1 MANPWENYSSVDVS
15 TEPSEQE
22 QPWNNYAS
30 SANPTNTEQTL
41 QPWNNYNNQDQ
52 YQQDSQ
58 GRWPGDEGY
67 NLEEEEYADP
77 STGDIVKGV
86 GAEVLASGAG
96 TIAGGA
102 LGALGGPLAPI
113 TVPLGMAV
121 GGFAGG
127 FLGSLWAQDIE
138 GQEEKSYGR
147 AIAAGTVGAIPFG
160 GTGAKAI
167 TGATKITG
175 KMIAGAA
182 GREAVKGGVL
192 GATEATIA
200 TQIDEG
206 RMPTKEEYAAYV
218 GGGTLFGGAL
228 GAASPKIGKSMDKF
242 FGKTPEEIDAAIG
255 RGEIQFNDFE
265 KLTFDFIPDT
275 KKTPPPIPETR
286 GQGQQYHGTSNELST
301 LLNVDDAQS
310 EWNIYGQGFYTTEA
324 MDIAKGYSKKGNGEN
339 RIIYNVSEKQPVN
352 FANIDELKFKDLGL
366 QLSDDF
372 MVAIDDYPDDL
383 TVRQVFDI
391 IRDEV
396 DLPTYEIQEGAFYP
410 INDKIQELGY
420 GGIQHI
426 GGAITGR
433 KPHNVKIYFDPGNQ
447 LDLNENIRFD
457 VPELTQLKR
466 KVKKLKG
473 QRSDLPYGDQA
484 AQQNWRNELIETENR
499 IKELNKSK
507 EQLAQERE
515 LIINEVA
522 PRLRADFAD
531 ARIAMESKLAADEIA
546 NKGTSKLGQAW
557 ASIKP
562 SAYLKPKANQAAID
576 YSRNIKNSQDLANK
590 IARKIKLETERN
602 PNIAAEID
610 DIIDGGNTP
619 MSKEV
624 YDSVGA
630 EIQKYQDTR
639 LEYQKEMLEL
649 VDSDAYRSMSEEG
662 KGEFQKTLQD
672 SIAGKTY
679 NRQDYR
685 MFLDKDFKPDPKLKQ
700 AALIEL
706 TEKMGSQEAAI
717 DHLNKL
723 ENSSART
730 KAFDPR
736 SKGSGQGVDS
746 VMKRRSN
753 PGPAEKAWLGEVKD
767 SPEKVIGTL
776 TGISKSVS
784 RAKADQTIGEELINS
799 GVASRTRGSG
809 DMVELTFRGT
819 GEKGSGI
826 YAMPEVQMALNQVY
840 LPEVDNKTNSM
851 VINGL
856 QDLYR
861 AGVAGSKGAKV
872 LLNTIAYPVQAYSNA
887 ITLAGQ
893 GINPFKGSMRG
904 MEIALSEFGYIQDI
918 RKSPKARRAVLD
930 DIDDMNKY
938 GIKGVSINDS
948 DIRNT
953 LDNGFFSEKLS
964 KLSDPLGK
972 AYSAADTMGRY
983 VGWKSTQ
990 KTLKKQFPKA
1000 GEDLPAYKKAMADSE
1015 IAMSQGDEIGAQRFM
1030 AEAQNVKDDVI
1041 KAQSA
1046 KLINDTYQNYDKL
1059 SNFVKTLSRWGVMPQ
1074 FASFTAEFARNQYQ
1088 QGKVIKEML
1097 SGTYGAADNLGPANV
1112 RQMKLDG
1119 AKKLASL
1126 TAVYGSTYGLIEGV
1140 KAASGVDS
1148 SKEDA
1153 LRNLV
1158 YPDYDKNKD
1167 LMVSLDEDG
1176 KTGWTAN
1183 MSYISPHALGQSAF
1197 KAGMS
1202 GEDEDSLIG
1211 LLKDEMVGEGS
1222 FVAGAVFRAIE
1233 NRDKYGREISSEL
1246 DGYRNTKDRI
1256 EYAITDIF
1264 KPGTYREVEK
1274 LKGSLSGDNNYTKAD
1289 LAMRQAGWRKNKF
1302 DVDKRTISTIRNN
1315 AKAGK
1320 AASSEFNFL
1329 NKKNN
1334 SPEQLNAIWEDS
1346 NRLRRDSFDAIV
1358 TNDESM
1364 IALGRT
1370 EDDRVKLMKAAGV
1383 SGEMILDIFARKY
1396 RDLSKTQALSTSDI
1410 FSTIEGSYAQKR
1422 KQIIEMRKQD
1432 RAMGDKLLAKLSR
1445 ERSADRLNLSAI
1457 DNVFL
1462 GLDTAERASR
1472 IMQHPN
1478 PKGYLEQLRQKR
1490 MVSTDLNN
1498 IVRMKLRAQ
1507 GQ

>member
-1 MANPWENYSSVDVS
+1 MANPWENYSSVDVL
-15 TEPSEQE
+15 TEPLEQE

-30 SANPTNTEQTL
+30 SASPTNTEQTL
-41 QPWNNYNNQDQ
+41 QPWNNYNNQSED
-52 YQQDSQ
+52 QQDSQ
-58 GRWPGDEGY
+58 GRWPWDEGY

-86 GAEVLASGAG
+86 GAEVVSGGAG
-96 TIAGGA
+96 AIAGGLIGGA
-102 LGALGGPLAPI
+102 LGSV
-113 TVPLGMAV
+113 VPGFGTAAGAIVGSSL

-138 GQEEKSYGR
+138 GQEDKSMGR
-147 AIAAGTVGAIPFG
+147 ALAAGTVSAIPFG
-160 GTGAKAI
+160 GSGAKAI

-192 GATEATIA
+192 GGTEATIA

-228 GAASPKIGKSMDKF
+228 GAASPKIGKSMNKF

-265 KLTFDFIPDT
+265 DLIVDAT
-275 KKTPPPIPETR
+275 ET
-286 GQGQQYHGTSNELST
+286 
-301 LLNVDDAQS
+301 V
-310 EWNIYGQGFYTTEA
+310 
-324 MDIAKGYSKKGNGEN
+324 
-339 RIIYNVSEKQPVN
+339 
-352 FANIDELKFKDLGL
+352 
-366 QLSDDF
+366 
-372 MVAIDDYPDDL
+372 
-383 TVRQVFDI
+383 
-391 IRDEV
+391 
-396 DLPTYEIQEGAFYP
+396 
-410 INDKIQELGY
+410 
-420 GGIQHI
+420 
-426 GGAITGR
+426 
-433 KPHNVKIYFDPGNQ
+433 
-447 LDLNENIRFD
+447 
-457 VPELTQLKR
+457 
-466 KVKKLKG
+466 
-473 QRSDLPYGDQA
+473 
-484 AQQNWRNELIETENR
+484 
-499 IKELNKSK
+499 
-507 EQLAQERE
+507 
-515 LIINEVA
+515 

-590 IARKIKLETERN
+590 IARKIKLETEKN

-662 KGEFQKTLQD
+662 KEEFQKTLQD

-717 DHLNKL
+717 AHLNKL

-753 PGPAEKAWLGEVKD
+753 PGPAERAWLGEVKD

-1202 GEDEDSLIG
+1202 GEDEDSLVG
-1211 LLKDEMVGEGS
+1211 LVLDEMVGEGS

-1233 NRDKYGREISSEL
+1233 NRDKYGREISNEL
-1246 DGYRNTKDRI
+1246 DDYKNVKDRI
-1256 EYAITDIF
+1256 EYAVVDIF

-1274 LKGSLSGDNNYTKAD
+1274 LKGSLSGDNNYTKTD

-1302 DVDKRTISTIRNN
+1302 DVDKRTISTIRNS

-1346 NRLRRDSFDAIV
+1346 NRLRRDSFDALV

-1364 IALGRT
+1364 IALGRND
-1370 EDDRVKLMKAAGV
+1370 DDRVKLMKAAGV
-1383 SGEMILDIFARKY
+1383 SGETILDIFDRKY
-1396 RDLSKTQALSTSDI
+1396 RDLPKTQALSTSDI

-1422 KQIIEMRKQD
+1422 KQIMEMRKED

-1445 ERSADRLNLSAI
+1445 EKSADRLNLSAI

-1472 IMQHPN
+1472 IMNHPN
-1478 PKGYLEQLRQKR
+1478 PKGYLNELRQKR

-1498 IVRMKLRAQ
+1498 LVRMKLRAQ
-1507 GQ
+1507 GQQ

>member
-1 MANPWENYSSVDVS
+1 MATEDPFSKFYVDE
-15 TEPSEQE
+15 TEDPFAQFYVTN
-22 QPWNNYAS
+22 QNNYKS
-30 SANPTNTEQTL
+30 SEFEEEEEGEEEEKDPFAQFYVT
-41 QPWNNYNNQDQ
+41 NYNDQDQ
-52 YQQDSQ
+52 YQRD
-58 GRWPGDEGY
+58 Y
-67 NLEEEEYADP
+67 NLEEEEEEYADP

-86 GAEVLASGAG
+86 GAEVLSGGAG
-96 TIAGGA
+96 AIAGGLIGGT
-102 LGALGGPLAPI
+102 LGSVVPVLGTAAG
-113 TVPLGMAV
+113 AV
-121 GGFAGG
+121 VGSSLGGFAGG

-138 GQEEKSYGR
+138 GQEDKSMGR
-147 AIAAGTVGAIPFG
+147 ALAAGTVSAIPFG
-160 GTGAKAI
+160 GAGAKAI
-167 TGATKITG
+167 TGSTKITG
-175 KMIAGAA
+175 SMVAGAA

-192 GATEATIA
+192 GGTEATIA
-200 TQIDEG
+200 KAIDED
-206 RMPTKEEYAAYV
+206 RLPTKEEYAAYI

-228 GAASPKIGKSMDKF
+228 GAASPKIGKSMDKL

-265 KLTFDFIPDT
+265 DLIVDAT
-275 KKTPPPIPETR
+275 ET
-286 GQGQQYHGTSNELST
+286 
-301 LLNVDDAQS
+301 V
-310 EWNIYGQGFYTTEA
+310 
-324 MDIAKGYSKKGNGEN
+324 
-339 RIIYNVSEKQPVN
+339 
-352 FANIDELKFKDLGL
+352 
-366 QLSDDF
+366 
-372 MVAIDDYPDDL
+372 
-383 TVRQVFDI
+383 
-391 IRDEV
+391 
-396 DLPTYEIQEGAFYP
+396 
-410 INDKIQELGY
+410 
-420 GGIQHI
+420 
-426 GGAITGR
+426 
-433 KPHNVKIYFDPGNQ
+433 
-447 LDLNENIRFD
+447 
-457 VPELTQLKR
+457 
-466 KVKKLKG
+466 
-473 QRSDLPYGDQA
+473 
-484 AQQNWRNELIETENR
+484 
-499 IKELNKSK
+499 
-507 EQLAQERE
+507 
-515 LIINEVA
+515 

-662 KGEFQKTLQD
+662 KEEFQKTLQD

-706 TEKMGSQEAAI
+706 TEKMGSQEGAI
-717 DHLNKL
+717 AHLNKL

-753 PGPAEKAWLGEVKD
+753 PGPAERAWLGEVKD

-784 RAKADQTIGEELINS
+784 RAKADQIIGEELINS

-918 RKSPKARRAVLD
+918 RKNPKARRAVLD
-930 DIDDMNKY
+930 DIDEMNKY

-1112 RQMKLDG
+1112 RQMQIDG

-1140 KAASGVDS
+1140 KAASGIDS

-1233 NRDKYGREISSEL
+1233 NRDKYGREISNEL

-1320 AASSEFNFL
+1320 AAISEFNFL

-1346 NRLRRDSFDAIV
+1346 NRLRRDSFDALV

-1370 EDDRVKLMKAAGV
+1370 DDDRVKLMKAAGV
-1383 SGEMILDIFARKY
+1383 SGETILDIFDRKY
-1396 RDLSKTQALSTSDI
+1396 RDLPKTQALSTSDI

-1422 KQIIEMRKQD
+1422 KQIMEMRKED

-1445 ERSADRLNLSAI
+1445 EKSADRLNLSAI

-1472 IMQHPN
+1472 IMNHPN
-1478 PKGYLEQLRQKR
+1478 PKGYLNELRQKR

-1498 IVRMKLRAQ
+1498 LVRMKLRAQ
-1507 GQ
+1507 GQQ

>member
-1 MANPWENYSSVDVS
+1 MATEDPFSKFYVDE
-15 TEPSEQE
+15 TEDPFAQFYVTN
-22 QPWNNYAS
+22 QNNYKS
-30 SANPTNTEQTL
+30 SEFEEEEEGEEEEKDPFAQFYVT
-41 QPWNNYNNQDQ
+41 NYNDQDQ
-52 YQQDSQ
+52 YQRD
-58 GRWPGDEGY
+58 Y
-67 NLEEEEYADP
+67 NLEEEEEEYADP

-86 GAEVLASGAG
+86 GAEVLSGGAG
-96 TIAGGA
+96 AVAGGLIGGT
-102 LGALGGPLAPI
+102 LGSVVPVLGTAAG
-113 TVPLGMAV
+113 AV
-121 GGFAGG
+121 VGSSLGGFAGG

-138 GQEEKSYGR
+138 GQEDKSMGR
-147 AIAAGTVGAIPFG
+147 ALAAGTVSAIPFG
-160 GTGAKAI
+160 GAGAKAI

-175 KMIAGAA
+175 RMVAGAA

-192 GATEATIA
+192 GGTEATIA
-200 TQIDEG
+200 KAIDED
-206 RMPTKEEYAAYV
+206 RLPTKEEYAAYI

-228 GAASPKIGKSMDKF
+228 GAASPKIGKSMDKL

-265 KLTFDFIPDT
+265 DLI
-275 KKTPPPIPETR
+275 
-286 GQGQQYHGTSNELST
+286 
-301 LLNVDDAQS
+301 VDA
-310 EWNIYGQGFYTTEA
+310 
-324 MDIAKGYSKKGNGEN
+324 
-339 RIIYNVSEKQPVN
+339 
-352 FANIDELKFKDLGL
+352 
-366 QLSDDF
+366 
-372 MVAIDDYPDDL
+372 
-383 TVRQVFDI
+383 
-391 IRDEV
+391 
-396 DLPTYEIQEGAFYP
+396 
-410 INDKIQELGY
+410 
-420 GGIQHI
+420 
-426 GGAITGR
+426 
-433 KPHNVKIYFDPGNQ
+433 
-447 LDLNENIRFD
+447 
-457 VPELTQLKR
+457 
-466 KVKKLKG
+466 
-473 QRSDLPYGDQA
+473 
-484 AQQNWRNELIETENR
+484 TEN
-499 IKELNKSK
+499 
-507 EQLAQERE
+507 
-515 LIINEVA
+515 V

-649 VDSDAYRSMSEEG
+649 VDSDAYRSMSKEG
-662 KGEFQKTLQD
+662 KEEFQKTLQD

-717 DHLNKL
+717 AHLNKL

-753 PGPAEKAWLGEVKD
+753 PGPAERAWLGEVKD

-784 RAKADQTIGEELINS
+784 RAKADQIIGEELINS

-918 RKSPKARRAVLD
+918 RKNPKARRAVLD
-930 DIDDMNKY
+930 DIDEMNKY

-1112 RQMKLDG
+1112 RQMQIDG

-1140 KAASGVDS
+1140 KAASGIDS

-1202 GEDEDSLIG
+1202 GEDEDSLVG
-1211 LLKDEMVGEGS
+1211 LVLDEMVGEGS

-1233 NRDKYGREISSEL
+1233 NRDKYGREISNEL
-1246 DGYRNTKDRI
+1246 DGYKNVKDRI

-1320 AASSEFNFL
+1320 AAISEFNFL

-1346 NRLRRDSFDAIV
+1346 NRLRRDSFDALV

-1370 EDDRVKLMKAAGV
+1370 DDDRVKLMKAAGV
-1383 SGEMILDIFARKY
+1383 SGETILDIFDRKY
-1396 RDLSKTQALSTSDI
+1396 RDLPKTQALSTSDI

-1422 KQIIEMRKQD
+1422 KQIMEMRKED

-1445 ERSADRLNLSAI
+1445 EKSADRLNLSAI

-1472 IMQHPN
+1472 IMNHPN
-1478 PKGYLEQLRQKR
+1478 PKGYLNELRQKR

-1498 IVRMKLRAQ
+1498 LVRMKLRAQ
-1507 GQ
+1507 GQQ

>member
-1 MANPWENYSSVDVS
+1 MAKKLSYDFSGFDEIQNQYEGQESYDFSGFDEIQDTYKSPESYDFSGFD
-15 TEPSEQE
+15 EIQSE
-22 QPWNNYAS
+22 
-30 SANPTNTEQTL
+30 
-41 QPWNNYNNQDQ
+41 D
-52 YQQDSQ
+52 QQDSQ
-58 GRWPGDEGY
+58 GRWPWDEGY

-96 TIAGGA
+96 AIAGGA

-113 TVPLGMAV
+113 TIPLGIAA

-127 FLGSLWAQDIE
+127 FFGSLWAQDIE

-147 AIAAGTVGAIPFG
+147 AISAGTVSAIPFG
-160 GTGAKAI
+160 GAGAKAI

-175 KMIAGAA
+175 RMVAGAA

-192 GATEATIA
+192 GGTEATIA
-200 TQIDEG
+200 KAIDED
-206 RMPTKEEYAAYV
+206 RLPTKEEYAAYI

-265 KLTFDFIPDT
+265 DLIVDAT
-275 KKTPPPIPETR
+275 ET
-286 GQGQQYHGTSNELST
+286 
-301 LLNVDDAQS
+301 V
-310 EWNIYGQGFYTTEA
+310 
-324 MDIAKGYSKKGNGEN
+324 
-339 RIIYNVSEKQPVN
+339 
-352 FANIDELKFKDLGL
+352 
-366 QLSDDF
+366 
-372 MVAIDDYPDDL
+372 
-383 TVRQVFDI
+383 
-391 IRDEV
+391 
-396 DLPTYEIQEGAFYP
+396 
-410 INDKIQELGY
+410 
-420 GGIQHI
+420 
-426 GGAITGR
+426 
-433 KPHNVKIYFDPGNQ
+433 
-447 LDLNENIRFD
+447 
-457 VPELTQLKR
+457 
-466 KVKKLKG
+466 
-473 QRSDLPYGDQA
+473 
-484 AQQNWRNELIETENR
+484 
-499 IKELNKSK
+499 
-507 EQLAQERE
+507 
-515 LIINEVA
+515 

-662 KGEFQKTLQD
+662 KEEFQKTLQD

-717 DHLNKL
+717 AHLNKL

-753 PGPAEKAWLGEVKD
+753 PGPAERAWLGEVKD

-784 RAKADQTIGEELINS
+784 RAKADQIIGEELINS

-918 RKSPKARRAVLD
+918 RKNPKARRAVLD
-930 DIDDMNKY
+930 DIDEMNKY

-1015 IAMSQGDEIGAQRFM
+1015 IAMSQGDEIGAQRFI

-1112 RQMKLDG
+1112 RQMQIDG

-1140 KAASGVDS
+1140 KAASGIDS

-1202 GEDEDSLIG
+1202 GEDEDSLVG
-1211 LLKDEMVGEGS
+1211 LVLDEMVGEGS

-1233 NRDKYGREISSEL
+1233 NRDKYGREISNEL
-1246 DGYRNTKDRI
+1246 DGYKNVKDRI

-1274 LKGSLSGDNNYTKAD
+1274 LKGALSGDNNYTKAD

-1302 DVDKRTISTIRNN
+1302 DVDKRTISTIRNS

-1346 NRLRRDSFDAIV
+1346 NRLRRDSFDALV

-1383 SGEMILDIFARKY
+1383 SGETILDIFDRKY
-1396 RDLSKTQALSTSDI
+1396 RDLPKTQALSTSDI
-1410 FSTIEGSYAQKR
+1410 FSTIEGSYSQKR
-1422 KQIIEMRKQD
+1422 KQIMEMRKED

-1445 ERSADRLNLSAI
+1445 EKSADRLNLSAI

-1472 IMQHPN
+1472 IMNHPN
-1478 PKGYLEQLRQKR
+1478 PKGYLNELRQKR

-1498 IVRMKLRAQ
+1498 LVRMKLRAQ
-1507 GQ
+1507 GQQ

>member
-1 MANPWENYSSVDVS
+1 MANPWENYSSVDVL
-15 TEPSEQE
+15 TEPLEQE

-30 SANPTNTEQTL
+30 SASPTNTEQTL
-41 QPWNNYNNQDQ
+41 EPWNNYNNQDQ

-58 GRWPGDEGY
+58 GRWPWDEGY
-67 NLEEEEYADP
+67 NLEEKEEYADP

-96 TIAGGA
+96 AIAGGA

-113 TVPLGMAV
+113 TIPLGIAA

-127 FLGSLWAQDIE
+127 FFGSLWAQDIE

-147 AIAAGTVGAIPFG
+147 AISAGTVSAIPFG
-160 GTGAKAI
+160 GAGAKAI

-175 KMIAGAA
+175 RMVAGAA

-192 GATEATIA
+192 GGTEATIA
-200 TQIDEG
+200 KAIDED
-206 RMPTKEEYAAYV
+206 RLPTKEEYAAYI

-265 KLTFDFIPDT
+265 DLIVDAT
-275 KKTPPPIPETR
+275 ET
-286 GQGQQYHGTSNELST
+286 
-301 LLNVDDAQS
+301 V
-310 EWNIYGQGFYTTEA
+310 
-324 MDIAKGYSKKGNGEN
+324 
-339 RIIYNVSEKQPVN
+339 
-352 FANIDELKFKDLGL
+352 
-366 QLSDDF
+366 
-372 MVAIDDYPDDL
+372 
-383 TVRQVFDI
+383 
-391 IRDEV
+391 
-396 DLPTYEIQEGAFYP
+396 
-410 INDKIQELGY
+410 
-420 GGIQHI
+420 
-426 GGAITGR
+426 
-433 KPHNVKIYFDPGNQ
+433 
-447 LDLNENIRFD
+447 
-457 VPELTQLKR
+457 
-466 KVKKLKG
+466 
-473 QRSDLPYGDQA
+473 
-484 AQQNWRNELIETENR
+484 
-499 IKELNKSK
+499 
-507 EQLAQERE
+507 
-515 LIINEVA
+515 

-662 KGEFQKTLQD
+662 KEEFQKTLQD

-717 DHLNKL
+717 AHLNKL

-753 PGPAEKAWLGEVKD
+753 PGPAERAWLGEVKD

-918 RKSPKARRAVLD
+918 RKNPKARRAVLD

-1112 RQMKLDG
+1112 RQMQIDG

-1167 LMVSLDEDG
+1167 LMVSLDKDG

-1222 FVAGAVFRAIE
+1222 FVAGAIFRAIE
-1233 NRDKYGREISSEL
+1233 NRDKYGREISNEL

-1302 DVDKRTISTIRNN
+1302 DVDKRTISTIRNS

-1346 NRLRRDSFDAIV
+1346 NRLRRDSFDALV

-1364 IALGRT
+1364 IALGRND
-1370 EDDRVKLMKAAGV
+1370 DDRVKLMKAAGV
-1383 SGEMILDIFARKY
+1383 SGETILDIFNRKY
-1396 RDLSKTQALSTSDI
+1396 RDLPKTQALSTSDI

-1422 KQIIEMRKQD
+1422 KQIMEMRKED

-1445 ERSADRLNLSAI
+1445 EKSADRLNLSAI

-1472 IMQHPN
+1472 IMNHPN
-1478 PKGYLEQLRQKR
+1478 PKGYLNELRQKR

-1498 IVRMKLRAQ
+1498 LVRMKLRAQ
-1507 GQ
+1507 GQQ

>member
-1 MANPWENYSSVDVS
+1 M
-15 TEPSEQE
+15 
-22 QPWNNYAS
+22 
-30 SANPTNTEQTL
+30 
-41 QPWNNYNNQDQ
+41 
-52 YQQDSQ
+52 
-58 GRWPGDEGY
+58 
-67 NLEEEEYADP
+67 
-77 STGDIVKGV
+77 
-86 GAEVLASGAG
+86 
-96 TIAGGA
+96 
-102 LGALGGPLAPI
+102 
-113 TVPLGMAV
+113 
-121 GGFAGG
+121 
-127 FLGSLWAQDIE
+127 WAQDIE
-138 GQEEKSYGR
+138 GQEDKSMGR
-147 AIAAGTVGAIPFG
+147 ALAAGTVSAIPFG
-160 GTGAKAI
+160 GAGAKSI

-175 KMIAGAA
+175 KMIASAA
-182 GREAVKGGVL
+182 GREAAKGGVL

-200 TQIDEG
+200 KAIDED
-206 RMPTKEEYAAYV
+206 RLPTKEEYAAYI

-228 GAASPKIGKSMDKF
+228 GAASPKIGKSMDKL

-265 KLTFDFIPDT
+265 DLIVDAT
-275 KKTPPPIPETR
+275 ET
-286 GQGQQYHGTSNELST
+286 
-301 LLNVDDAQS
+301 V
-310 EWNIYGQGFYTTEA
+310 
-324 MDIAKGYSKKGNGEN
+324 
-339 RIIYNVSEKQPVN
+339 
-352 FANIDELKFKDLGL
+352 
-366 QLSDDF
+366 
-372 MVAIDDYPDDL
+372 
-383 TVRQVFDI
+383 
-391 IRDEV
+391 
-396 DLPTYEIQEGAFYP
+396 
-410 INDKIQELGY
+410 
-420 GGIQHI
+420 
-426 GGAITGR
+426 
-433 KPHNVKIYFDPGNQ
+433 
-447 LDLNENIRFD
+447 
-457 VPELTQLKR
+457 
-466 KVKKLKG
+466 
-473 QRSDLPYGDQA
+473 
-484 AQQNWRNELIETENR
+484 
-499 IKELNKSK
+499 
-507 EQLAQERE
+507 
-515 LIINEVA
+515 

-662 KGEFQKTLQD
+662 KEEFQKTLQD

-717 DHLNKL
+717 AHLNKL

-753 PGPAEKAWLGEVKD
+753 PGPAERAWLGEVKD

-918 RKSPKARRAVLD
+918 RKNPKARRAVLD

-1112 RQMKLDG
+1112 RQMQIDG

-1167 LMVSLDEDG
+1167 LMVSLDKDG

-1233 NRDKYGREISSEL
+1233 NRDKYGREISNEL

-1274 LKGSLSGDNNYTKAD
+1274 LKGSLSGNNNYTKAD

-1302 DVDKRTISTIRNN
+1302 DVDKRTISTIRNS

-1329 NKKNN
+1329 KKKNN

-1346 NRLRRDSFDAIV
+1346 NRLRRDSFDALV

-1364 IALGRT
+1364 IALGRND
-1370 EDDRVKLMKAAGV
+1370 DDRVKLMKAAGV
-1383 SGEMILDIFARKY
+1383 SGETILDIFNRKY
-1396 RDLSKTQALSTSDI
+1396 RDLPKTQALSTSDI

-1422 KQIIEMRKQD
+1422 KQIMEMRKED

-1445 ERSADRLNLSAI
+1445 EKSADRLNLSAI

-1472 IMQHPN
+1472 IMNHPN
-1478 PKGYLEQLRQKR
+1478 PKGYLNELRQKR

-1498 IVRMKLRAQ
+1498 LVRMKLRAQ
-1507 GQ
+1507 GQQ

>member
-1 MANPWENYSSVDVS
+1 MAKKLSYDFSGFDEIQNQYEGPESYDFSGFD
-15 TEPSEQE
+15 EIQSE
-22 QPWNNYAS
+22 
-30 SANPTNTEQTL
+30 
-41 QPWNNYNNQDQ
+41 D
-52 YQQDSQ
+52 QQDSQ
-58 GRWPGDEGY
+58 GRWPWDEGY

-96 TIAGGA
+96 AIAGGA

-113 TVPLGMAV
+113 TIPLGIAA

-127 FLGSLWAQDIE
+127 FFGSLWAQDIE

-147 AIAAGTVGAIPFG
+147 AISAGTVSAIPFG
-160 GTGAKAI
+160 GAGAKAI

-175 KMIAGAA
+175 RMVAGAA

-192 GATEATIA
+192 GGTEATIA
-200 TQIDEG
+200 KAIDED
-206 RMPTKEEYAAYV
+206 RLPTKEEYAAYI

-265 KLTFDFIPDT
+265 DLIVDAT
-275 KKTPPPIPETR
+275 ET
-286 GQGQQYHGTSNELST
+286 
-301 LLNVDDAQS
+301 V
-310 EWNIYGQGFYTTEA
+310 
-324 MDIAKGYSKKGNGEN
+324 
-339 RIIYNVSEKQPVN
+339 
-352 FANIDELKFKDLGL
+352 
-366 QLSDDF
+366 
-372 MVAIDDYPDDL
+372 
-383 TVRQVFDI
+383 
-391 IRDEV
+391 
-396 DLPTYEIQEGAFYP
+396 
-410 INDKIQELGY
+410 
-420 GGIQHI
+420 
-426 GGAITGR
+426 
-433 KPHNVKIYFDPGNQ
+433 
-447 LDLNENIRFD
+447 
-457 VPELTQLKR
+457 
-466 KVKKLKG
+466 
-473 QRSDLPYGDQA
+473 
-484 AQQNWRNELIETENR
+484 
-499 IKELNKSK
+499 
-507 EQLAQERE
+507 
-515 LIINEVA
+515 

-662 KGEFQKTLQD
+662 KEEFQKTLQD

-717 DHLNKL
+717 AHLNKL

-753 PGPAEKAWLGEVKD
+753 PGPAERAWLGEVKD

-784 RAKADQTIGEELINS
+784 RAKADQIIGEELINS

-918 RKSPKARRAVLD
+918 RKNPKARRAVLD
-930 DIDDMNKY
+930 DIDEMNKY

-1015 IAMSQGDEIGAQRFM
+1015 IAMSQGDEIGAQRFI

-1112 RQMKLDG
+1112 RQMQIDG

-1140 KAASGVDS
+1140 KAASGIDS

-1202 GEDEDSLIG
+1202 GEDEDSLVG
-1211 LLKDEMVGEGS
+1211 LVLDEMVGEGS

-1233 NRDKYGREISSEL
+1233 NRDKYGREISNEL
-1246 DGYRNTKDRI
+1246 DGYKNVKDRI

-1274 LKGSLSGDNNYTKAD
+1274 LKGALSGDNNYTKAD

-1302 DVDKRTISTIRNN
+1302 DVDKRTISTIRNS

-1346 NRLRRDSFDAIV
+1346 NRLRRDSFDALV

-1383 SGEMILDIFARKY
+1383 SGETILDIFDRKY
-1396 RDLSKTQALSTSDI
+1396 RDLPKTQALSTSDI
-1410 FSTIEGSYAQKR
+1410 FSTIEGSYSQKR
-1422 KQIIEMRKQD
+1422 KQIMEMRKED

-1445 ERSADRLNLSAI
+1445 EKSADRLNLSAI

-1472 IMQHPN
+1472 IMNHPN
-1478 PKGYLEQLRQKR
+1478 PKGYLNELRQKR

-1498 IVRMKLRAQ
+1498 LVRMKLRAQ
-1507 GQ
+1507 GQQ

>member
-1 MANPWENYSSVDVS
+1 MAKKLSYDFSGFDEIQNQYEGPESYDFSGFDEIQDTYKPQESYDFS
-15 TEPSEQE
+15 GFDEIQSE
-22 QPWNNYAS
+22 
-30 SANPTNTEQTL
+30 
-41 QPWNNYNNQDQ
+41 D
-52 YQQDSQ
+52 QQDSQ
-58 GRWPGDEGY
+58 GRWPWDEGY
-67 NLEEEEYADP
+67 NLEEEEEYADP

-86 GAEVLASGAG
+86 GAEVVSGGAG
-96 TIAGGA
+96 AIAGGLIGGA
-102 LGALGGPLAPI
+102 LGSV
-113 TVPLGMAV
+113 VPGFGTAAGAV
-121 GGFAGG
+121 VGSSLGGFAGG

-138 GQEEKSYGR
+138 GQEEKSIGR
-147 AIAAGTVGAIPFG
+147 AGAAGFVSAIPFG
-160 GTGAKAI
+160 GAGAKAI

-175 KMIAGAA
+175 KMVAGAA
-182 GREAVKGGVL
+182 GREAVKGGLL
-192 GATEATIA
+192 GGTEATIA

-242 FGKTPEEIDAAIG
+242 FGKTPEEIDAAVG

-265 KLTFDFIPDT
+265 NLTLATSRDTPEPTSVSNKFSEDIPSEDWLKGKIEDAIEQGTNKAGSPSLGSTTGYFEDLKPIKLPLETTKNVKGYNGEHLRLDQSKVDKLTKELEVDGEFKYPPLIGIAHNGKPYIIEGNHRIAASQKAGIPIDIEVKYFDGGQRKAVDGWKPKNLETPD
-275 KKTPPPIPETR
+275 K
-286 GQGQQYHGTSNELST
+286 
-301 LLNVDDAQS
+301 
-310 EWNIYGQGFYTTEA
+310 
-324 MDIAKGYSKKGNGEN
+324 SKK
-339 RIIYNVSEKQPVN
+339 
-352 FANIDELKFKDLGL
+352 
-366 QLSDDF
+366 
-372 MVAIDDYPDDL
+372 
-383 TVRQVFDI
+383 
-391 IRDEV
+391 
-396 DLPTYEIQEGAFYP
+396 
-410 INDKIQELGY
+410 
-420 GGIQHI
+420 
-426 GGAITGR
+426 
-433 KPHNVKIYFDPGNQ
+433 
-447 LDLNENIRFD
+447 
-457 VPELTQLKR
+457 
-466 KVKKLKG
+466 
-473 QRSDLPYGDQA
+473 
-484 AQQNWRNELIETENR
+484 
-499 IKELNKSK
+499 
-507 EQLAQERE
+507 QLAQEQK

-531 ARIAMESKLAADEIA
+531 TRIAMESKLAADEIA

-590 IARKIKLETERN
+590 IARKIKLETEKN

-662 KGEFQKTLQD
+662 KEEFQKTLQD

-717 DHLNKL
+717 AHLNKL

-753 PGPAEKAWLGEVKD
+753 PGPAERAWLGEVKD

-776 TGISKSVS
+776 TGISKSIS

-872 LLNTIAYPVQAYSNA
+872 LLNTIAYPVQVYSNA

-918 RKSPKARRAVLD
+918 RKNPRARRAVLD
-930 DIDDMNKY
+930 DIDEMNKY

-1264 KPGTYREVEK
+1264 KPGTYREFEK
-1274 LKGSLSGDNNYTKAD
+1274 LKGSLSGNNNYTKAD

-1422 KQIIEMRKQD
+1422 KQIMEIRNQD
-1432 RAMGDKLLAKLSR
+1432 RVMGDKLLAKLSR

-1462 GLDTAERASR
+1462 GLDKAERASR
-1472 IMQHPN
+1472 IMEHPN
-1478 PKGYLEQLRQKR
+1478 PKGYLNELRQKR
-1490 MVSTDLNN
+1490 MVSTELNDL
-1498 IVRMKLRAQ
+1498 VRMKLRSQ

>member
-1 MANPWENYSSVDVS
+1 MSNYFAQFDKQPSTSTPRESDSSNYYAQFDTGYKEPVVADK
-15 TEPSEQE
+15 EPSNYFSKFDAR
-22 QPWNNYAS
+22 QPKEDYLNKY
-30 SANPTNTEQTL
+30 
-41 QPWNNYNNQDQ
+41 NQDQ
-52 YQQDSQ
+52 YRQDSQ
-58 GRWPGDEGY
+58 GRWPWDEGY
-67 NLEEEEYADP
+67 DLEEEEEYADP

-86 GAEVLASGAG
+86 GAEVVSGGAG
-96 TIAGGA
+96 AIAGGFIGGA
-102 LGALGGPLAPI
+102 LGSVVPGLGTAAG
-113 TVPLGMAV
+113 AV
-121 GGFAGG
+121 VGSSLGGFAGG
-127 FLGSLWAQDIE
+127 FIGSLWAQDIE
-138 GQEEKSYGR
+138 GQEDKSYGR
-147 AIAAGTVGAIPFG
+147 AIAAGTVSAIPFG

-175 KMIAGAA
+175 KMVAGAA

-218 GGGTLFGGAL
+218 GGGALFGGGL

-265 KLTFDFIPDT
+265 DLLVGAT
-275 KKTPPPIPETR
+275 ET
-286 GQGQQYHGTSNELST
+286 
-301 LLNVDDAQS
+301 V
-310 EWNIYGQGFYTTEA
+310 
-324 MDIAKGYSKKGNGEN
+324 
-339 RIIYNVSEKQPVN
+339 
-352 FANIDELKFKDLGL
+352 
-366 QLSDDF
+366 
-372 MVAIDDYPDDL
+372 
-383 TVRQVFDI
+383 
-391 IRDEV
+391 
-396 DLPTYEIQEGAFYP
+396 
-410 INDKIQELGY
+410 
-420 GGIQHI
+420 
-426 GGAITGR
+426 
-433 KPHNVKIYFDPGNQ
+433 
-447 LDLNENIRFD
+447 
-457 VPELTQLKR
+457 
-466 KVKKLKG
+466 
-473 QRSDLPYGDQA
+473 
-484 AQQNWRNELIETENR
+484 
-499 IKELNKSK
+499 
-507 EQLAQERE
+507 
-515 LIINEVA
+515 

-546 NKGTSKLGQAW
+546 NKGTSKLGQAL
-557 ASIKP
+557 ASIAP

-590 IARKIKLETERN
+590 IARKIKLETDKN
-602 PNIAAEID
+602 PSIAGEID

-639 LEYQKEMLEL
+639 LAYQKEMLEL
-649 VDSDAYRSMSEEG
+649 VDGDAYRSMSEEG
-662 KGEFQKTLQD
+662 KEEFQKTLQD

-717 DHLNKL
+717 AHLNKL

-784 RAKADQTIGEELINS
+784 MAKADQTIGEELINS
-799 GVASRTRGSG
+799 GVASSTRGSG

-819 GEKGSGI
+819 GDEGSGI

-840 LPEVDNKTNSM
+840 LPEVDNKTNGM

-861 AGVAGSKGAKV
+861 AGVAGSKGSKV

-990 KTLKKQFPKA
+990 KTLKKQFPQA

-1015 IAMSQGDEIGAQRFM
+1015 IAMSQGDEIGAKRFA
-1030 AEAQNVKDDVI
+1030 AEAQNVRDDVI

-1119 AKKLASL
+1119 AQKLASL

-1158 YPDYDKNKD
+1158 YQDYDKNKD

-1274 LKGSLSGDNNYTKAD
+1274 LKGSLSGNNDYTKAD
-1289 LAMRQAGWRKNKF
+1289 LAMRQAGWRKSKF

-1315 AKAGK
+1315 AKAGN
-1320 AASSEFNFL
+1320 AATSEFNFL

-1383 SGEMILDIFARKY
+1383 SGKTILDIFDRKY
-1396 RDLSKTQALSTSDI
+1396 RDLSKIKALSTSDI

-1422 KQIIEMRKQD
+1422 KQIMEMRKED
-1432 RAMGDKLLAKLSR
+1432 REMGNKLLAKLTR
-1445 ERSADRLNLSAI
+1445 EKSADRLNLSAI
-1457 DNVFL
+1457 ENVFL

-1472 IMQHPN
+1472 IMEHPN
-1478 PKGYLEQLRQKR
+1478 PKGYLNQLRQKR

-1498 IVRMKLRAQ
+1498 IVRMKLRLQ

>member
-1 MANPWENYSSVDVS
+1 M
-15 TEPSEQE
+15 
-22 QPWNNYAS
+22 
-30 SANPTNTEQTL
+30 
-41 QPWNNYNNQDQ
+41 
-52 YQQDSQ
+52 
-58 GRWPGDEGY
+58 
-67 NLEEEEYADP
+67 
-77 STGDIVKGV
+77 
-86 GAEVLASGAG
+86 
-96 TIAGGA
+96 
-102 LGALGGPLAPI
+102 
-113 TVPLGMAV
+113 
-121 GGFAGG
+121 
-127 FLGSLWAQDIE
+127 
-138 GQEEKSYGR
+138 GR
-147 AIAAGTVGAIPFG
+147 ALAAGTVSAIPFG
-160 GTGAKAI
+160 GAGAKAI

-192 GATEATIA
+192 GGTEATIA

-275 KKTPPPIPETR
+275 KKNPPPIPETR
-286 GQGQQYHGTSNELST
+286 GQGNQFHGTSSEIAGKLDSDKYST
-301 LLNVDDAQS
+301 M
-310 EWNIYGQGFYTTEA
+310 NIYGQGLYTTDA
-324 MDIAKGYSKKGNGEN
+324 MDIAKGYSKKGTGEN
-339 RIIYNVSEKQPVN
+339 SIVYNVVEKKPVN
-352 FANIDELKFKDLGL
+352 FANLDEMPISQSLTKDRRVLEAKYNAIE
-366 QLSDDF
+366 DF
-372 MVAIDDYPDDL
+372 GEEATMRNLYDEMRNLDYTADEIQEAMYSIQDDL
-383 TVRQVFDI
+383 TDQGF
-391 IRDEV
+391 
-396 DLPTYEIQEGAFYP
+396 
-410 INDKIQELGY
+410 

-426 GGAITGR
+426 GGTFTNN
-433 KPHNVKIYFDPGNQ
+433 KPHNVKIYFDPANQ
-447 LDLNENIRFD
+447 LDVNENIRFD

-466 KVKKLKG
+466 KVKRLKS
-473 QRSDLPYGDQA
+473 QRADLPYGDGA
-484 AQQNWRNELIETENR
+484 AQQNWKNEFIETENR

-507 EQLAQERE
+507 EQLAQEQK

-590 IARKIKLETERN
+590 IARKIKLETEKN

-662 KGEFQKTLQD
+662 KEEFQKTLQD

-717 DHLNKL
+717 AHLNKL

-753 PGPAEKAWLGEVKD
+753 PGPAERAWLGEVKD

-1112 RQMKLDG
+1112 RQMQLDG

-1202 GEDEDSLIG
+1202 GEDEDSLVG
-1211 LLKDEMVGEGS
+1211 LVLDEMVGEGS

-1233 NRDKYGREISSEL
+1233 NRDKYGREISNEL
-1246 DGYRNTKDRI
+1246 DDYKNVKDRI
-1256 EYAITDIF
+1256 EYAVVDIF

-1302 DVDKRTISTIRNN
+1302 DVDKRTISTIRNS

-1346 NRLRRDSFDAIV
+1346 NRLRRDSFDALV

-1364 IALGRT
+1364 IALGRND
-1370 EDDRVKLMKAAGV
+1370 DDRVKLMKAAGV
-1383 SGEMILDIFARKY
+1383 SGETILDIFDRKY
-1396 RDLSKTQALSTSDI
+1396 RDLPKTQALSTSDI

-1422 KQIIEMRKQD
+1422 KQIMEMRKED
-1432 RAMGDKLLAKLSR
+1432 RVMGDKLLAKLSR
-1445 ERSADRLNLSAI
+1445 EKSADRLNLSAI

-1472 IMQHPN
+1472 IMNHPN
-1478 PKGYLEQLRQKR
+1478 PKGYLNELRQKR

-1498 IVRMKLRAQ
+1498 LVRMKLRAQ
-1507 GQ
+1507 GQQ

>member
-1 MANPWENYSSVDVS
+1 
-15 TEPSEQE
+15 
-22 QPWNNYAS
+22 
-30 SANPTNTEQTL
+30 
-41 QPWNNYNNQDQ
+41 
-52 YQQDSQ
+52 
-58 GRWPGDEGY
+58 
-67 NLEEEEYADP
+67 
-77 STGDIVKGV
+77 V
-86 GAEVLASGAG
+86 GAEVVSGGAG
-96 TIAGGA
+96 AIAGGLIGGA
-102 LGALGGPLAPI
+102 LGSV
-113 TVPLGMAV
+113 VPVFGTAAGAV
-121 GGFAGG
+121 VGSSLGGFAGG

-138 GQEEKSYGR
+138 GQEDKSMGR
-147 AIAAGTVGAIPFG
+147 ALAAGTVSAIPFG
-160 GTGAKAI
+160 GAGAKSI

-175 KMIAGAA
+175 KMIASAA
-182 GREAVKGGVL
+182 GREAAKGGVL

-200 TQIDEG
+200 KAIDED
-206 RMPTKEEYAAYV
+206 RLPTKEEYAAYV

-228 GAASPKIGKSMDKF
+228 GAASPKIGKSMNKF

-265 KLTFDFIPDT
+265 DLIVDAT
-275 KKTPPPIPETR
+275 ET
-286 GQGQQYHGTSNELST
+286 
-301 LLNVDDAQS
+301 V
-310 EWNIYGQGFYTTEA
+310 
-324 MDIAKGYSKKGNGEN
+324 
-339 RIIYNVSEKQPVN
+339 
-352 FANIDELKFKDLGL
+352 
-366 QLSDDF
+366 
-372 MVAIDDYPDDL
+372 
-383 TVRQVFDI
+383 
-391 IRDEV
+391 
-396 DLPTYEIQEGAFYP
+396 
-410 INDKIQELGY
+410 
-420 GGIQHI
+420 
-426 GGAITGR
+426 
-433 KPHNVKIYFDPGNQ
+433 
-447 LDLNENIRFD
+447 
-457 VPELTQLKR
+457 
-466 KVKKLKG
+466 
-473 QRSDLPYGDQA
+473 
-484 AQQNWRNELIETENR
+484 
-499 IKELNKSK
+499 
-507 EQLAQERE
+507 
-515 LIINEVA
+515 

-590 IARKIKLETERN
+590 IARKIKLETEKN

-662 KGEFQKTLQD
+662 KEEFQKTLQD

-717 DHLNKL
+717 AHLNKL

-753 PGPAEKAWLGEVKD
+753 PGPAERAWLGEVKD

-918 RKSPKARRAVLD
+918 RKNPKARRAVLD
-930 DIDDMNKY
+930 DIDEMNKY

-1015 IAMSQGDEIGAQRFM
+1015 IAMSQGDEIGAQRFI

-1112 RQMKLDG
+1112 RQMQLDG

-1202 GEDEDSLIG
+1202 GEDEDSLVG
-1211 LLKDEMVGEGS
+1211 LVLDEMVGEGS

-1233 NRDKYGREISSEL
+1233 NRDKYGREISNEL
-1246 DGYRNTKDRI
+1246 DDYKNVKDRI
-1256 EYAITDIF
+1256 EYAVTDIF

-1274 LKGSLSGDNNYTKAD
+1274 LKGSLSGDNNYTKTD

-1302 DVDKRTISTIRNN
+1302 DVDKRTISTIRNS

-1346 NRLRRDSFDAIV
+1346 NRLRRDSFDALV

-1364 IALGRT
+1364 IALGRND
-1370 EDDRVKLMKAAGV
+1370 DDRVKLMKAAGV
-1383 SGEMILDIFARKY
+1383 SGETILDIFDRKY
-1396 RDLSKTQALSTSDI
+1396 RDLPKTQALSTSDI

-1422 KQIIEMRKQD
+1422 KQIMEMRKED

-1445 ERSADRLNLSAI
+1445 EKSADRLNLSAI

-1472 IMQHPN
+1472 IMNHPN
-1478 PKGYLEQLRQKR
+1478 PKGYLNELRQKR

-1498 IVRMKLRAQ
+1498 LVRMKLRAQ
-1507 GQ
+1507 GQQ

>member
-1 MANPWENYSSVDVS
+1 MATEDPFSKFYVDE
-15 TEPSEQE
+15 TEDPFAQFYATN
-22 QPWNNYAS
+22 QNNYTS
-30 SANPTNTEQTL
+30 SEFEEEEEEEEEEEDLFAQFYVTNQ
-41 QPWNNYNNQDQ
+41 NNQDQ
-52 YQQDSQ
+52 YQQD
-58 GRWPGDEGY
+58 Y
-67 NLEEEEYADP
+67 NLEEEEEEEEYTDP
-77 STGDIVKGV
+77 STEDIVKGV
-86 GAEVLASGAG
+86 GAEILASGAG

-113 TVPLGMAV
+113 TVPLGMAA
-121 GGFAGG
+121 GGFLGG

-138 GQEEKSYGR
+138 GQEEKSIGR
-147 AIAAGTVGAIPFG
+147 AGAAGFVSAIPFG
-160 GTGAKAI
+160 GAGAKAI

-175 KMIAGAA
+175 KMVAGAA
-182 GREAVKGGVL
+182 GREAVKGGLL
-192 GATEATIA
+192 GGTEATIA

-265 KLTFDFIPDT
+265 DLLADAK
-275 KKTPPPIPETR
+275 ET
-286 GQGQQYHGTSNELST
+286 
-301 LLNVDDAQS
+301 
-310 EWNIYGQGFYTTEA
+310 
-324 MDIAKGYSKKGNGEN
+324 
-339 RIIYNVSEKQPVN
+339 
-352 FANIDELKFKDLGL
+352 
-366 QLSDDF
+366 
-372 MVAIDDYPDDL
+372 
-383 TVRQVFDI
+383 
-391 IRDEV
+391 
-396 DLPTYEIQEGAFYP
+396 
-410 INDKIQELGY
+410 
-420 GGIQHI
+420 
-426 GGAITGR
+426 
-433 KPHNVKIYFDPGNQ
+433 
-447 LDLNENIRFD
+447 
-457 VPELTQLKR
+457 
-466 KVKKLKG
+466 
-473 QRSDLPYGDQA
+473 
-484 AQQNWRNELIETENR
+484 
-499 IKELNKSK
+499 
-507 EQLAQERE
+507 
-515 LIINEVA
+515 A

-531 ARIAMESKLAADEIA
+531 TRIAMESKLAADEIA

-576 YSRNIKNSQDLANK
+576 YSRNIKNAQDLANK
-590 IARKIKLETERN
+590 IARKIKLETEKN

-662 KGEFQKTLQD
+662 KEEFQKTLQD

-717 DHLNKL
+717 AHLNKL

-730 KAFDPR
+730 KAFDSR

-753 PGPAEKAWLGEVKD
+753 PGPAERAWLGEVKE

-776 TGISKSVS
+776 TGISKSIS
-784 RAKADQTIGEELINS
+784 RAKADQTIAEELINS

-819 GEKGSGI
+819 GEGGSGI

-861 AGVAGSKGAKV
+861 AGVAGSKASKV

-893 GINPFKGSMRG
+893 AINPFKGSMRG
-904 MEIALSEFGYIQDI
+904 MEIALSEFGFIQDI

-930 DIDDMNKY
+930 DIDEMNKY

-953 LDNGFFSEKLS
+953 LDNGLFSEKLS

-1015 IAMSQGDEIGAQRFM
+1015 IAMSQGDEIGAQRFIS
-1030 AEAQNVKDDVI
+1030 EAQNVKDDVI

-1059 SNFVKTLSRWGVMPQ
+1059 SNFVKTMSRWGVMPQ

-1140 KAASGVDS
+1140 KAASGIDS

-1202 GEDEDSLIG
+1202 GEDEDSLVG
-1211 LLKDEMVGEGS
+1211 LVLDEMVGEGS

-1233 NRDKYGREISSEL
+1233 NRDKYGREISNEL
-1246 DGYRNTKDRI
+1246 DNYKNIKDRI
-1256 EYAITDIF
+1256 EYAVVDMF

-1274 LKGSLSGDNNYTKAD
+1274 LKGSLSGDNNYTKTD
-1289 LAMRQAGWRKNKF
+1289 LAIRQAGWRKNKF

-1320 AASSEFNFL
+1320 AAISEFNFL

-1346 NRLRRDSFDAIV
+1346 NRLRRDSFDSIV
-1358 TNDESM
+1358 TNDEAM

-1370 EDDRVKLMKAAGV
+1370 EDDRVKLMKSAGV
-1383 SGEMILDIFARKY
+1383 SGEMILDIFAREY
-1396 RDLSKTQALSTSDI
+1396 RDLPKTTALSTSDI

-1422 KQIIEMRKQD
+1422 KQIIEIKKED

-1472 IMQHPN
+1472 IMNHPN
-1478 PKGYLEQLRQKR
+1478 PKGYLNELRQKR

>member
-1 MANPWENYSSVDVS
+1 MATEDPFSKFYVDE
-15 TEPSEQE
+15 TEDPFAQFYATN
-22 QPWNNYAS
+22 QNNYTS
-30 SANPTNTEQTL
+30 SEFEEEEEEEEDPFAQFYVTNQ
-41 QPWNNYNNQDQ
+41 NNQDQ
-52 YQQDSQ
+52 YQQD
-58 GRWPGDEGY
+58 Y
-67 NLEEEEYADP
+67 NLEEEEEEEYADP

-86 GAEVLASGAG
+86 GAEVVSGGAG
-96 TIAGGA
+96 AIAGGLIGGT
-102 LGALGGPLAPI
+102 LGSVVPGFGTAAGAVVGSSLGGFL
-113 TVPLGMAV
+113 
-121 GGFAGG
+121 GG

-138 GQEEKSYGR
+138 GQEEKSIGR
-147 AIAAGTVGAIPFG
+147 AGAAGFVSAIPFG
-160 GTGAKAI
+160 GAGAKAI

-175 KMIAGAA
+175 KMVAGAA
-182 GREAVKGGVL
+182 GREAVKGGLL
-192 GATEATIA
+192 GGTEATIA

-265 KLTFDFIPDT
+265 DLLADAK
-275 KKTPPPIPETR
+275 ETVPR
-286 GQGQQYHGTSNELST
+286 
-301 LLNVDDAQS
+301 VRA
-310 EWNIYGQGFYTTEA
+310 
-324 MDIAKGYSKKGNGEN
+324 
-339 RIIYNVSEKQPVN
+339 N
-352 FANIDELKFKDLGL
+352 FAD
-366 QLSDDF
+366 
-372 MVAIDDYPDDL
+372 
-383 TVRQVFDI
+383 T
-391 IRDEV
+391 
-396 DLPTYEIQEGAFYP
+396 
-410 INDKIQELGY
+410 
-420 GGIQHI
+420 
-426 GGAITGR
+426 
-433 KPHNVKIYFDPGNQ
+433 
-447 LDLNENIRFD
+447 
-457 VPELTQLKR
+457 
-466 KVKKLKG
+466 
-473 QRSDLPYGDQA
+473 
-484 AQQNWRNELIETENR
+484 
-499 IKELNKSK
+499 
-507 EQLAQERE
+507 
-515 LIINEVA
+515 
-522 PRLRADFAD
+522 
-531 ARIAMESKLAADEIA
+531 RIAMESKLAADEIA

-576 YSRNIKNSQDLANK
+576 YSRNIKNAQDLANK
-590 IARKIKLETERN
+590 IARKIKLETEKN

-662 KGEFQKTLQD
+662 KEEFQKTLQD

-717 DHLNKL
+717 AHLNKL

-730 KAFDPR
+730 KAFDSR

-746 VMKRRSN
+746 VMKKRSN
-753 PGPAEKAWLGEVKD
+753 PGPAERAWLGEVKE

-776 TGISKSVS
+776 TGISKSIS
-784 RAKADQTIGEELINS
+784 RAKADQTIAEELINS

-819 GEKGSGI
+819 GEGGSGI

-861 AGVAGSKGAKV
+861 AGVAGSKASKV

-904 MEIALSEFGYIQDI
+904 MEIALSEFGFIQDI

-930 DIDDMNKY
+930 DIDEMNKY

-1000 GEDLPAYKKAMADSE
+1000 GEDLPAYKKAMANSE
-1015 IAMSQGDEIGAQRFM
+1015 IAMSQGDEIGAQRFIS
-1030 AEAQNVKDDVI
+1030 EAQNVKDDVI

-1059 SNFVKTLSRWGVMPQ
+1059 SNFVKTMSRWGVMPQ

-1140 KAASGVDS
+1140 KAASGIDS

-1202 GEDEDSLIG
+1202 GEDEDSLVG
-1211 LLKDEMVGEGS
+1211 LVLDEMVGEGS

-1233 NRDKYGREISSEL
+1233 NRDKYGREISNEL
-1246 DGYRNTKDRI
+1246 DDYKNIKDRI
-1256 EYAITDIF
+1256 EYAVVDMF

-1274 LKGSLSGDNNYTKAD
+1274 LKGSLSGDNNYTKTD
-1289 LAMRQAGWRKNKF
+1289 LAIRQAGWRKNKF
-1302 DVDKRTISTIRNN
+1302 DVDKRTISTIKNN

-1320 AASSEFNFL
+1320 AAISEFNFL

-1346 NRLRRDSFDAIV
+1346 NRLRRDSFDSIV
-1358 TNDESM
+1358 TNDEAM

-1370 EDDRVKLMKAAGV
+1370 EDDRVKLMKSAGV
-1383 SGEMILDIFARKY
+1383 SGEMILDIFAREY
-1396 RDLSKTQALSTSDI
+1396 RDLPKTTALSTSDI

-1422 KQIIEMRKQD
+1422 KQIIEIRKED
-1432 RAMGDKLLAKLSR
+1432 RTMGDKLLAKLSR

-1472 IMQHPN
+1472 IMNHPN
-1478 PKGYLEQLRQKR
+1478 PKGYLNELRQKR

>member
-1 MANPWENYSSVDVS
+1 MANPWENYSSVDVL
-15 TEPSEQE
+15 TEPLEQE

-30 SANPTNTEQTL
+30 SASPTNTEQTL
-41 QPWNNYNNQDQ
+41 EPWNNYNNQDQ

-58 GRWPGDEGY
+58 GRWPWDEGY
-67 NLEEEEYADP
+67 NIEEEEYADP

-86 GAEVLASGAG
+86 GAEVLSGGAG
-96 TIAGGA
+96 AIAGGLIGGA
-102 LGALGGPLAPI
+102 LGSVVPVLGTAAG
-113 TVPLGMAV
+113 AV
-121 GGFAGG
+121 VGSSLGGFAGG

-138 GQEEKSYGR
+138 GQEDKSMGR
-147 AIAAGTVGAIPFG
+147 ALAAGTVSAIPFG
-160 GTGAKAI
+160 GAGAKAI
-167 TGATKITG
+167 TGSTKITG
-175 KMIAGAA
+175 RMVAGAA

-192 GATEATIA
+192 GGTEATIA
-200 TQIDEG
+200 KAIDED
-206 RMPTKEEYAAYV
+206 RLPTKEEYAAYI

-228 GAASPKIGKSMDKF
+228 GAASPKIGKSMDKL

-265 KLTFDFIPDT
+265 DLIVDAT
-275 KKTPPPIPETR
+275 ET
-286 GQGQQYHGTSNELST
+286 
-301 LLNVDDAQS
+301 V
-310 EWNIYGQGFYTTEA
+310 
-324 MDIAKGYSKKGNGEN
+324 
-339 RIIYNVSEKQPVN
+339 
-352 FANIDELKFKDLGL
+352 
-366 QLSDDF
+366 
-372 MVAIDDYPDDL
+372 
-383 TVRQVFDI
+383 
-391 IRDEV
+391 
-396 DLPTYEIQEGAFYP
+396 
-410 INDKIQELGY
+410 
-420 GGIQHI
+420 
-426 GGAITGR
+426 
-433 KPHNVKIYFDPGNQ
+433 
-447 LDLNENIRFD
+447 
-457 VPELTQLKR
+457 
-466 KVKKLKG
+466 
-473 QRSDLPYGDQA
+473 
-484 AQQNWRNELIETENR
+484 
-499 IKELNKSK
+499 
-507 EQLAQERE
+507 
-515 LIINEVA
+515 

-662 KGEFQKTLQD
+662 KEEFQKTLQD

-717 DHLNKL
+717 AHLNKL

-753 PGPAEKAWLGEVKD
+753 PGPAERAWLGEVKD

-784 RAKADQTIGEELINS
+784 RAKADQIIGEELINS

-918 RKSPKARRAVLD
+918 RKNPKARRAVLD
-930 DIDDMNKY
+930 DIDEMNKY

-1000 GEDLPAYKKAMADSE
+1000 GEDLPVYKKAMADSE

-1112 RQMKLDG
+1112 RQMQIDG

-1140 KAASGVDS
+1140 KAASGIDS

-1233 NRDKYGREISSEL
+1233 NRDKYGREISNEL

-1302 DVDKRTISTIRNN
+1302 DVDKRTISTIRNS

-1320 AASSEFNFL
+1320 AAISEFNFL

-1346 NRLRRDSFDAIV
+1346 NRLRRDSFDALV

-1370 EDDRVKLMKAAGV
+1370 DDARVKLMKAAGV
-1383 SGEMILDIFARKY
+1383 SGETILDIFDRKY
-1396 RDLSKTQALSTSDI
+1396 RDLPKTQALSTSDI

-1422 KQIIEMRKQD
+1422 KQIMEMRKED

-1445 ERSADRLNLSAI
+1445 EKSADRLNLSAI

-1472 IMQHPN
+1472 IMNHPN
-1478 PKGYLEQLRQKR
+1478 PKGYLNELRQKR

-1498 IVRMKLRAQ
+1498 LVRMKLRAQ
-1507 GQ
+1507 GQQ

>member
-1 MANPWENYSSVDVS
+1 MATEDPFSKFYVDE
-15 TEPSEQE
+15 TEDPFAQFYATN
-22 QPWNNYAS
+22 QNNYTS
-30 SANPTNTEQTL
+30 SEEEEEEEEEDPFAQFYVTNQ
-41 QPWNNYNNQDQ
+41 NNQDQ
-52 YQQDSQ
+52 YQQD
-58 GRWPGDEGY
+58 Y

-86 GAEVLASGAG
+86 GAEVVSGGAG
-96 TIAGGA
+96 AIAGGLIGGT
-102 LGALGGPLAPI
+102 LGSVVPGFGTAAGAVVGSSLGGFL
-113 TVPLGMAV
+113 
-121 GGFAGG
+121 GG

-138 GQEEKSYGR
+138 GQEEKSIGR
-147 AIAAGTVGAIPFG
+147 AGAAGFVSAIPFG
-160 GTGAKAI
+160 GAGAKAI

-175 KMIAGAA
+175 KMVAGAA
-182 GREAVKGGVL
+182 GREAVKGGLL
-192 GATEATIA
+192 GGTEATIA

-265 KLTFDFIPDT
+265 DLLADAK
-275 KKTPPPIPETR
+275 ETVPR
-286 GQGQQYHGTSNELST
+286 
-301 LLNVDDAQS
+301 VRA
-310 EWNIYGQGFYTTEA
+310 
-324 MDIAKGYSKKGNGEN
+324 
-339 RIIYNVSEKQPVN
+339 N
-352 FANIDELKFKDLGL
+352 FAD
-366 QLSDDF
+366 
-372 MVAIDDYPDDL
+372 
-383 TVRQVFDI
+383 T
-391 IRDEV
+391 
-396 DLPTYEIQEGAFYP
+396 
-410 INDKIQELGY
+410 
-420 GGIQHI
+420 
-426 GGAITGR
+426 
-433 KPHNVKIYFDPGNQ
+433 
-447 LDLNENIRFD
+447 
-457 VPELTQLKR
+457 
-466 KVKKLKG
+466 
-473 QRSDLPYGDQA
+473 
-484 AQQNWRNELIETENR
+484 
-499 IKELNKSK
+499 
-507 EQLAQERE
+507 
-515 LIINEVA
+515 
-522 PRLRADFAD
+522 
-531 ARIAMESKLAADEIA
+531 RIAMESKLAADEIA

-576 YSRNIKNSQDLANK
+576 YSRNIKNAQDLANK
-590 IARKIKLETERN
+590 IARKIKLETEKN

-662 KGEFQKTLQD
+662 KEEFQKTLQD

-717 DHLNKL
+717 AHLNKL

-730 KAFDPR
+730 KAFDSR

-746 VMKRRSN
+746 VMKKRSN
-753 PGPAEKAWLGEVKD
+753 PGPAERAWLGEVKE

-776 TGISKSVS
+776 TGISKSIS
-784 RAKADQTIGEELINS
+784 RAKADQTIAEELINS

-819 GEKGSGI
+819 GEGGSGI

-861 AGVAGSKGAKV
+861 AGVAGSKASKV

-904 MEIALSEFGYIQDI
+904 MEIALSEFGFIQDI

-930 DIDDMNKY
+930 DIDEMNKY

-1000 GEDLPAYKKAMADSE
+1000 GEDLPAYKKAMANSE
-1015 IAMSQGDEIGAQRFM
+1015 IAMSQGDEIGAQRFIS
-1030 AEAQNVKDDVI
+1030 EAQNVKDDVI

-1059 SNFVKTLSRWGVMPQ
+1059 SNFVKTMSRWGVMPQ

-1140 KAASGVDS
+1140 KAASGIDS

-1202 GEDEDSLIG
+1202 GEDEDSLVG
-1211 LLKDEMVGEGS
+1211 LVLDEMVGEGS

-1233 NRDKYGREISSEL
+1233 NRDKYGREISNEL
-1246 DGYRNTKDRI
+1246 DDYKNIKDRI
-1256 EYAITDIF
+1256 EYAVVDMF

-1274 LKGSLSGDNNYTKAD
+1274 LKGSLSGDNNYTKTD
-1289 LAMRQAGWRKNKF
+1289 LAIRQAGWRKNKF
-1302 DVDKRTISTIRNN
+1302 DVDKRTISTIKNN

-1320 AASSEFNFL
+1320 AAISEFNFL

-1346 NRLRRDSFDAIV
+1346 NRLRRDSFDSIV
-1358 TNDESM
+1358 TNDEAM

-1370 EDDRVKLMKAAGV
+1370 EDDRVKLMKSAGV

-1396 RDLSKTQALSTSDI
+1396 RDLPKTTALSTSDI

-1422 KQIIEMRKQD
+1422 KQIIEIRKED

-1472 IMQHPN
+1472 IMNHPN
-1478 PKGYLEQLRQKR
+1478 PKGYLNELRQKR

>member
-1 MANPWENYSSVDVS
+1 MATEDPFSKFYVDE
-15 TEPSEQE
+15 TEDPFAQFYATN
-22 QPWNNYAS
+22 QNNYTS
-30 SANPTNTEQTL
+30 SEEEEEEEEDPFAQFYVTNQ
-41 QPWNNYNNQDQ
+41 NNQDQ
-52 YQQDSQ
+52 YQQD
-58 GRWPGDEGY
+58 Y
-67 NLEEEEYADP
+67 NLEEEEEEEEYTDP
-77 STGDIVKGV
+77 STEDIVKGV
-86 GAEVLASGAG
+86 GAEILASGAG

-113 TVPLGMAV
+113 TVPLGMAA
-121 GGFAGG
+121 GGFLGG

-138 GQEEKSYGR
+138 GQEEKSIGR
-147 AIAAGTVGAIPFG
+147 AGAAGFVSAIPFG
-160 GTGAKAI
+160 GAGAKAI

-175 KMIAGAA
+175 KMVAGAA
-182 GREAVKGGVL
+182 GREAVKGGLL
-192 GATEATIA
+192 GGTEATIA

-265 KLTFDFIPDT
+265 DLLADAK
-275 KKTPPPIPETR
+275 ET
-286 GQGQQYHGTSNELST
+286 
-301 LLNVDDAQS
+301 
-310 EWNIYGQGFYTTEA
+310 
-324 MDIAKGYSKKGNGEN
+324 
-339 RIIYNVSEKQPVN
+339 
-352 FANIDELKFKDLGL
+352 
-366 QLSDDF
+366 
-372 MVAIDDYPDDL
+372 
-383 TVRQVFDI
+383 
-391 IRDEV
+391 
-396 DLPTYEIQEGAFYP
+396 
-410 INDKIQELGY
+410 
-420 GGIQHI
+420 
-426 GGAITGR
+426 
-433 KPHNVKIYFDPGNQ
+433 
-447 LDLNENIRFD
+447 
-457 VPELTQLKR
+457 
-466 KVKKLKG
+466 
-473 QRSDLPYGDQA
+473 
-484 AQQNWRNELIETENR
+484 
-499 IKELNKSK
+499 
-507 EQLAQERE
+507 
-515 LIINEVA
+515 A

-531 ARIAMESKLAADEIA
+531 TRIAMESKLAADEIA

-576 YSRNIKNSQDLANK
+576 YSRNIKNAQDLANK
-590 IARKIKLETERN
+590 IARKIKLETEKN

-662 KGEFQKTLQD
+662 KEEFQKTLQD

-717 DHLNKL
+717 AHLNKL

-730 KAFDPR
+730 KAFDSR

-753 PGPAEKAWLGEVKD
+753 PGPAERAWLGEVKE

-776 TGISKSVS
+776 TGISKSIS
-784 RAKADQTIGEELINS
+784 RAKADQTIAEELINS

-819 GEKGSGI
+819 GEGGSGI

-861 AGVAGSKGAKV
+861 AGVAGSKASKV

-893 GINPFKGSMRG
+893 AINPFKGSMRG
-904 MEIALSEFGYIQDI
+904 MEIALSEFGFIQDI

-930 DIDDMNKY
+930 DIDEMNKY

-953 LDNGFFSEKLS
+953 LDNGLFSEKLS

-1015 IAMSQGDEIGAQRFM
+1015 IAMSQGDEIGAQRFIS
-1030 AEAQNVKDDVI
+1030 EAQNVKDDVI

-1059 SNFVKTLSRWGVMPQ
+1059 SNFVKTMSRWGVMPQ

-1140 KAASGVDS
+1140 KAASGIDS

-1202 GEDEDSLIG
+1202 GEDEDSLVG
-1211 LLKDEMVGEGS
+1211 LVLDEMVGEGS

-1233 NRDKYGREISSEL
+1233 NRDKYGREISNEL
-1246 DGYRNTKDRI
+1246 DDYKNIKDRI
-1256 EYAITDIF
+1256 EYAVVDMF

-1274 LKGSLSGDNNYTKAD
+1274 LKGSLSGDNNYTKTD
-1289 LAMRQAGWRKNKF
+1289 LAIRQAGWRKNKF

-1320 AASSEFNFL
+1320 AAISEFNFL

-1346 NRLRRDSFDAIV
+1346 NRLRRDSFDSIV
-1358 TNDESM
+1358 TNDEAM

-1370 EDDRVKLMKAAGV
+1370 EDDRVKLIKSAGV
-1383 SGEMILDIFARKY
+1383 SGEMILDIFAREY
-1396 RDLSKTQALSTSDI
+1396 RDLPKTTALSTSDI

-1422 KQIIEMRKQD
+1422 KQIIEIKKED

-1472 IMQHPN
+1472 IMNHPN
-1478 PKGYLEQLRQKR
+1478 PKGYLNELRQKR